1 MNGSLVTLTENS
13 ITMHD
18 PDEPLA
24 TAGGK
29 GSSSPAQA
37 YSDKKAK
44 KPDSLDMRGPMT
56 GTTLGRTNTGF
67 SVSSNYSNSRYSAAT
82 VKQGSSN
89 NMSTGSGVVLLH
101 DMADRSR
108 V

>member
-1 MNGSLVTLTENS
+1 
-13 ITMHD
+13 MHD
-18 PDEPLA
+18 PDEPLP
-24 TAGGK
+24 TAGAK